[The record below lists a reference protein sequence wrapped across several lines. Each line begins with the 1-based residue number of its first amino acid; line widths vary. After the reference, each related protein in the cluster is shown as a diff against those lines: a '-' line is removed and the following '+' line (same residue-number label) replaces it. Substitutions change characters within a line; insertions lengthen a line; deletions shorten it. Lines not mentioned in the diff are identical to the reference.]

1 MNEKIKEAAA
11 AIKNGGVALFP
22 TDTVCGLFAC
32 PDKEAAVKKIYT
44 IKRRD
49 RANPLAMLVPNI
61 DSLWKWVKKDDFTEK
76 KLRDNW
82 PGAVTFILNTK
93 EGKTIGVRMPDFNPL
108 LKLLIMTGP
117 LYATSANISGEPAP
131 ALVKDVVDSIKTKCD
146 IIVDLEMKSR
156 GKPSKVIDLT
166 GEREKVVRE

>member
-11 AIKNGGVALFP
+11 VIKNGGVALFP

-61 DSLWKWVKKDDFTEK
+61 DSLWKWVKTKD
-76 KLRDNW
+76 
-82 PGAVTFILNTK
+82 
-93 EGKTIGVRMPDFNPL
+93 GKTIGARMPDFNPL